1 MSLQRSSPGNPRS
14 RKYLADILGLTML
27 VDIGPRRFPTQF
39 IVGDTVP
46 ADHIKLLPRSAHW
59 KVMR

>member
-1 MSLQRSSPGNPRS
+1 MLHRRLRPGNPLF

-27 VDIGPRRFPTQF
+27 VDIGPRRYPTQF

-46 ADHIKLLPRSAHW
+46 SDHIKLLPRAAHW

>member
-14 RKYLADILGLTML
+14 RKYLADMFGLTMI
-27 VDIGPRRFPTQF
+27 VDISQYRFATQF

-46 ADHIKLLPRSAHW
+46 ADHIKLLPRAAHW